1 MSPDIRSPCEPHTR
15 SPLSSGR
22 GRPFPV
28 HQFTVLAA
36 MALLAG
42 CSHPNSSLE
51 QIRARGELRV
61 VTLNAPTS
69 YYLGAH
75 GPQGFEYR
83 LAAAFA
89 RDLGVTLVMK
99 SVPNAA
105 AMRAALS
112 RGRVDLAAAQIS
124 PDEDWRDI
132 GLTTTPYEEIPELV
146 VQPRGR
152 GQVHSITGLTNKRL
166 VVLKDSPQQTLLETL
181 RSGGMS
187 ELHWTALA
195 ADQADPMELINSG
208 GADCAVLD
216 ASEFAFAQHLHPEF
230 MVAFALPNPRPV
242 QWVVPMGA
250 EQLLQSANQ
259 FLAGARTLGELARI
273 ESDARNESGDFDYES
288 AHQFQSDIAARL
300 PALQGLFEEAAQA
313 SGLDWRLLAA
323 VGYQESKWLGGA
335 ASADGAR
342 GIMMLTSDA
351 ATAVG
356 VEDRADL
363 RQNIV
368 GGARYLAQVIDTI
381 PKRIAEPDR
390 TWLAAGRLQRRL
402 WPPRGRT
409 HPRAAGWPQRRP
421 MAERPRIPAAAEP
434 GALVHAHAS
443 RLCARLG
450 TRPLRRERAVVPQHP
465 RSGWDRS
472 TGDCVGERRRP
483 GTRAASR
490 PRSALSAGKA
500 PHRPPAGEGDRSRH
514 RRAAKN
520 SRSSVAHSSAS
531 TPAVTSSR

>member
-1 MSPDIRSPCEPHTR
+1 MNRDIRSTAEQHLRHPRCR
-15 SPLSSGR
+15 GALRR

-28 HQFTVLAA
+28 RQFTVLAA
-36 MALLAG
+36 VALLAA

-61 VTLNAPTS
+61 VTLNSPTT
-69 YYLGAH
+69 YYQGAH

-89 RDLGVTLVMK
+89 RDLGVRLVMT
-99 SVPNAA
+99 SMPNTA
-105 AMRAALS
+105 AMRTALS
-112 RGRVDLAAAQIS
+112 RGRADLAAAQIS

-132 GLTTTPYEEIPELV
+132 GLTTTPYEEIPEIV

-152 GQVHSITGLTNKRL
+152 TQVHAIAGLSNKRL
-166 VVLKDSPQQTLLETL
+166 VVLRDSPQQTLLETL
-181 RSGGMS
+181 HSQGMA

-195 ADQADPMELINSG
+195 ADQADPLELINSG
-208 GADCAVLD
+208 EADYAVLD
-216 ASEFAFAQHLHPEF
+216 ASEFAFTQHLHPEF

-250 EQLLQSANQ
+250 EQLLQSANR
-259 FLAGARTLGELARI
+259 FIAGARTSGELARI
-273 ESDARNESGDFDYES
+273 QSDARNESGDFDYEV

-323 VGYQESKWLGGA
+323 VGYQESKWQGSA

-356 VEDRADL
+356 VDDRADL

-390 TWLAAGRLQRRL
+390 TWLALAAYNVGYGHLEDARVLAQSHGKNPDSWADVRTQLPLLAEEKWYLRARRGYARGWEPAKFVEQVRQYLAVLEWIDADKTARNRLL
-402 WPPRGRT
+402 
-409 HPRAAGWPQRRP
+409 
-421 MAERPRIPAAAEP
+421 
-434 GALVHAHAS
+434 
-443 RLCARLG
+443 
-450 TRPLRRERAVVPQHP
+450 
-465 RSGWDRS
+465 
-472 TGDCVGERRRP
+472 
-483 GTRAASR
+483 
-490 PRSALSAGKA
+490 
-500 PHRPPAGEGDRSRH
+500 
-514 RRAAKN
+514 
-520 SRSSVAHSSAS
+520 
-531 TPAVTSSR
+531 PAVNHTIAGAEEIQPRFD

>member
-1 MSPDIRSPCEPHTR
+1 MDRDIRSPATQPARRPVAT
-15 SPLSSGR
+15 GR
-22 GRPFPV
+22 GRRFPV
-28 HQFTVLAA
+28 RQFTVLTAV
-36 MALLAG
+36 ALLAG

-99 SVPNAA
+99 SVPNSA

-112 RGRVDLAAAQIS
+112 RGRADLAAAQIS

-132 GLTTTPYEEIPELV
+132 GLTTTPYEEIPEIV

-152 GQVHSITGLTNKRL
+152 AQVHAIAGLSNKRL
-166 VVLKDSPQQTLLETL
+166 VVLKGSPQQTLLETL
-181 RSGGMS
+181 RSEGMS
-187 ELHWTALA
+187 DLHWTALD
-195 ADQADPMELINSG
+195 ADEADPLELINSG
-208 GADCAVLD
+208 GADYAVLD

-230 MVAFALPNPRPV
+230 MVAFALPDPRPV

-250 EQLLQSANQ
+250 EQLLQSANR
-259 FLAGARTLGELARI
+259 FFAGVRTSGELARI
-273 ESDARNESGDFDYES
+273 ESDARNESGDFDYVA
-288 AHQFQSDIAARL
+288 AHQFQSDIAERL

-323 VGYQESKWLGGA
+323 VGYQESKWQGGA

-356 VEDRADL
+356 VDDRADL

-381 PKRIAEPDR
+381 PKRIPEPDR
-390 TWLAAGRLQRRL
+390 TWLALAAYNVGYGHLEDARVLAQSHGKNPDSWADVRSQLPLLAQEKWYLRAKRGYARGWEPAKFVEQVRQYLAVLEWIDADKTARNRLLPKFTATMAGAEELE
-402 WPPRGRT
+402 PRF
-409 HPRAAGWPQRRP
+409 
-421 MAERPRIPAAAEP
+421 
-434 GALVHAHAS
+434 
-443 RLCARLG
+443 
-450 TRPLRRERAVVPQHP
+450 
-465 RSGWDRS
+465 
-472 TGDCVGERRRP
+472 
-483 GTRAASR
+483 
-490 PRSALSAGKA
+490 
-500 PHRPPAGEGDRSRH
+500 
-514 RRAAKN
+514 N
-520 SRSSVAHSSAS
+520 
-531 TPAVTSSR
+531 